1 MGSIRNN
8 ASPAVAELKASPTGE
23 GSKLLL
29 VHIESSSSEDPK
41 KAVAELEAKG
51 IDHVDIVIAN
61 AGGSPPVVPLD
72 DVSADDMITAFRINV
87 LGPLALWQ
95 ALRPLL
101 KKSANPKWT
110 SISTIGS
117 SMTLMPKMGSQ
128 MTPAYGTSKAGLNWI
143 TT

>member
-1 MGSIRNN
+1 MGSIRNS
-8 ASPAVAELKASPTGE
+8 ASPAVADLKSSPTGE

-41 KAVAELEAKG
+41 KAAAELEANG

-72 DVSADDMITAFRINV
+72 EVSADDMIAAFRVNV

-110 SISTIGS
+110 SISTVAS
-117 SMTLMPKMGSQ
+117 SMTLMPQMGTHI
-128 MTPAYGTSKAGLNWI
+128 TPAYGTAKVGLNFV